1 MTGQHIELQEIE
13 QEDMKEQGKKAY
25 KRLGWAFLI
34 LLVFQIFVPALVMQ
48 IVYVVAPKLLQNSFF
63 GMPLIYVCMYVIG
76 LPLMLLVLKKSP
88 TQKSWPTIPA
98 KKKMPI
104 TKILMYYPALYAM
117 VALVNY
123 AAMLIE
129 QWAGKTGTVTTQ
141 DIVASSVS
149 PWVLF
154 VFGVIVAPI
163 MEELVF
169 RKLVYDKA
177 AAYGK
182 HTYCLWVA
190 VVFGLFH
197 LNFGQSL
204 YAAIMGYIF
213 AHITYETGTVLYSIV
228 LHMLINF
235 TAGAGV
241 GTIILRSGNK
251 MALQVYST
259 YLTVLL
265 LVGVVMG
272 VVLILQHRKMKKA
285 QQEDLQGYMQTD
297 KEYVRKTVAFFNI
310 GTVLFIAL
318 CSWVIFS
325 PFFA

>member
-104 TKILMYYPALYAM
+104 TKILMYYPAMYAM
-117 VALVNY
+117 VALINY
-123 AAMLIE
+123 AAMQVE
-129 QWAGKTGTVTTQ
+129 QWAGKTATVTTQ
-141 DIVASSVS
+141 DIVATSVS

-177 AAYGK
+177 AVYGK

-204 YAAIMGYIF
+204 YAALMGYIF
-213 AHITYETGTVLYSIV
+213 AYITYETGSVLYSIII
-228 LHMLINF
+228 HMLVNF
-235 TAGAGV
+235 TAGAGI
-241 GTIILRSGNK
+241 GSIILRSKNE
-251 MALQVYST
+251 MALQIYSI

-265 LVGVVMG
+265 VVGVVFG
-272 VVLILQHRKMKKA
+272 LLLVLQHIKMKKE
-285 QQEDLQGYMQTD
+285 QQEDLQGYMQPG
-297 KEYVRKTVAFFNI
+297 KECVSKITAFLNV
-310 GTVLFIAL
+310 GTILFILL

-325 PFFA
+325 PFLT